1 MNICK
6 YLLEIVSWLVIL
18 EQRTKRVHSMA
29 GSKGQL
35 RPQMILQQL
44 YLAYTSVSIL
54 LRKTSPSNII
64 NYYSM
69 PNGNSRAYIYIL
81 ARLLKISK
89 LPRILAVIFA
99 RKGLFQRSMAGRK
112 AKAKASTERTRTC
125 LRSYVN
131 CPRNALRPTFPNPER
146 WRREQQHWHH
156 PVRLP
161 ESWPC
166 PCRQRECSRRMP
178 CAHET

>member
-1 MNICK
+1 MSHFRTNVCKYVNICK

-18 EQRTKRVHSMA
+18 EQRTKRVHSMT

-35 RPQMILQQL
+35 RPQMRLQQL
-44 YLAYTSVSIL
+44 SLAYTSVSIL

-69 PNGNSRAYIYIL
+69 PDENSRAYIYII

-89 LPRILAVIFA
+89 QSRILAVIFA
-99 RKGLFQRSMAGRK
+99 RKGLFQRFQRSMAGGK

-125 LRSYVN
+125 LRCYVN
-131 CPRNALRPTFPNPER
+131 CP
-146 WRREQQHWHH
+146 
-156 PVRLP
+156 
-161 ESWPC
+161 
-166 PCRQRECSRRMP
+166 
-178 CAHET
+178 